1 MSIPVTREIVSPK
14 TEDKIR
20 DRVRKVTEFQR
31 PDGNARIVTEGDLN
45 AMYEFF
51 ALPDVSDPIY
61 TVEKPVTR
69 ESVQRHIRRKAK
81 AQAKGEGFMLA
92 SFDEAGSVSGYFDFT
107 IWPNWSAAEFGG
119 ATHPDQQSSG
129 RGRDGI
135 FRSIDFVFETLGV
148 HRLCFTAAHDNIRS
162 IKLIDAMGM
171 TRMGEVTSKGPNGQT
186 RQSLVWEMTAD
197 DWKHIRMLM

>member
-31 PDGNARIVTEGDLN
+31 PDGNARIVTKDDLN

-51 ALPDVSDPIY
+51 ALPDVSEPIY
-61 TVEKPVTR
+61 TVEKPVTKD
-69 ESVQRHIRRKAK
+69 SVLRHIQRKAE

-92 SFDEAGSVSGYFDFT
+92 SFNEAGSVTGYFDFT

-135 FRSIDFVFETLGV
+135 FRFLSDGTAERGLAVLRLRQRDAVVIDPAPTTFQALT
-148 HRLCFTAAHDNIRS
+148 N
-162 IKLIDAMGM
+162 
-171 TRMGEVTSKGPNGQT
+171 
-186 RQSLVWEMTAD
+186 
-197 DWKHIRMLM
+197 